1 MVNEIIA
8 YLKKYVILPSEESY
22 LIMALYVIH
31 TWAIDV
37 ARSTPYV
44 YIHSPTKGSGKTR
57 CLEVMQTLM
66 RNPIQALDITPA
78 AMFRMIEEV
87 QPTLMVDE
95 VDTIWNGAKN
105 DDLRKVLNGGY
116 RRGNVVWRMHK
127 GQPTPFN
134 TFCPKLLAGI
144 FNMQLPDTVR
154 DRSIPI
160 VMRKRQAGETVE
172 PFYPEEAQ
180 EEADKLIAQIE
191 TWLGSGKED
200 LERRLPPMEDI
211 GDRQWEIAEP
221 LVLIAESLGIGDKCR
236 EAIRF
241 LFKTVEG
248 HRSKDVSILQQ
259 ILEAFGDDTKVF
271 TEELL
276 AVLEG
281 NWTADKLAKELAVV
295 GIQSTTVRKGN
306 RVLKGYKR
314 EQFAAALG
322 ELDSITITTEDEN
335 VASQGVTS

>member
-1 MVNEIIA
+1 MVDAIIA
-8 YLKKYVILPSEESY
+8 YIKKYVILPSEESY
-22 LIMALYVIH
+22 LVMALFAMH
-31 TWAIDV
+31 TWAIGS

-57 CLEVMQTLM
+57 CLEVMQTIM
-66 RNPIQALDITPA
+66 RNPIQALDITPS
-78 AMFRMIEEV
+78 AMFRMIEEQ
-87 QPTLMVDE
+87 QPTLMIDE
-95 VDTIWNGAKN
+95 VDTIWHGARN

-160 VMRKRQAGETVE
+160 VMRKRKDGEVVE

-180 EEADKLIAQIE
+180 EEANKLIVQIESWYGKNKDKLM
-191 TWLGSGKED
+191 L
-200 LERRLPPMEDI
+200 RLPPMEDI

-221 LVLIAESLGIGDKCR
+221 LVLIAETLGIGNRARD
-236 EAIRF
+236 AIRF

-248 HRSKDVSILQQ
+248 HKSKDVNILQQ
-259 ILEAFGDDTKVF
+259 IMEAFGDDDKIF

-276 AVLEG
+276 TSLEG

-295 GIQSTTVRKGN
+295 GITPTTVRKGN

-314 EQFAAALG
+314 EQFAASLG
-322 ELDSITITTEDEN
+322 ELDSITITTRDDSE
-335 VASQGVTS
+335 VIS